1 MKRIIGQIMNEAER
15 EQTALVLNKV
25 FTLPADGWFHAVPLG
40 NYPGLLRKSD
50 GTTQKVVQVIDEA
63 ACDEIVQA
71 FNKDAS
77 SENFPGLLV
86 DLEHNADAGTMASDT
101 RAAAW
106 IKGVEKRADGIWCKF
121 ELTDLGK
128 GLIGGGVYRYQSP
141 TVDVADAGG
150 SNVRPV
156 RIAKSTL
163 TNTPNFRRGLR
174 PLANKE
180 TSPDAAGQQKET
192 NNMDMKAM
200 LLKLLAA
207 MGQEVPAEASD
218 EVIGQA
224 CEKCMTDVQNK
235 KTGEEADA
243 YIAANADKIANKDAF
258 KQAFILNKEAAKMLV
273 SAVVLPVKETPGQ
286 TLNKGGLKTPT
297 PPAAGQVDNKATERH
312 ALIADVSLKH
322 GLSGDAAVAKAKEL
336 KPDLFT

>member
-1 MKRIIGQIMNEAER
+1 MKRIIGQVLNEAER
-15 EQTALVLNKV
+15 EQAALVLNKV
-25 FTLPADGWFHAVPLG
+25 FTLPEDGWFHAVPLG
-40 NYPGLLRKSD
+40 RYPGLLRKPD
-50 GTTQKVVQVIDEA
+50 GTAQQVVQVIDDA
-63 ACDEIVQA
+63 TCDEIVQA
-71 FNKDAS
+71 FNKDAGG
-77 SENFPGLLV
+77 ENFPGLLV

-141 TVDVADAGG
+141 TLDVADAGG
-150 SNVRPV
+150 SDVRPV

-180 TSPDAAGQQKET
+180 TSPDAAGQQKEKT
-192 NNMDMKAM
+192 NMDMKAM

-207 MGQEVPAEASD
+207 MGQEVPADASD

-224 CEKCMTDVQNK
+224 HEKCMTEIANK

-243 YIAANADKIANKDAF
+243 YIAKNEAKIANKDAF
-258 KQAFILNKEAAKMLV
+258 KKAYILNKEAAMTMV
-273 SAVVLPVKETPGQ
+273 DAVVLHAPEAPGQ
-286 TLNKGGLKTPT
+286 TLNKGDLNT
-297 PPAAGQVDNKATERH
+297 PPPPALDKSDNAEERKNFIGEV
-312 ALIADVSLKH
+312 ANKY
-322 GLSGDAAVAKAKEL
+322 GLTGGAAVARAQQL
-336 KPDLFT
+336 KPELWK